1 MIKTINKKKKKG
13 FTLIEL
19 IAVIAIIGILAA
31 VLVPRVS
38 KYMGEAKKTKVLAQ
52 ARTVITAV
60 ESANAK
66 DPAVPVDEDADDI
79 SDIKGA
85 TTGGLK
91 LVRDFVEDSDIDKLA
106 GTLTIEQCRQIV
118 NNEVTFDIDGDGII
132 IPTTVAT
139 F

>member
-1 MIKTINKKKKKG
+1 MIKKLNKKKKG

-38 KYMGEAKKTKVLAQ
+38 KYMDEAKKTKVVAQ

-66 DPAVPVDEDADDI
+66 SSTAISEGTKI
-79 SDIKGA
+79 SDITSGSTGA
-85 TTGGLK
+85 LK
-91 LVRDFVEDSDIDKLA
+91 IANDFVEDSDVDKLDDITVA
-106 GTLTIEQCRQIV
+106 QCRQIIS
-118 NNEVTFDIDGDGII
+118 NTVTFNIDSSGVVDSGSI
-132 IPTTVAT
+132 AT

>member
-1 MIKTINKKKKKG
+1 MMMKKINKKKKG

-38 KYMGEAKKTKVLAQ
+38 KYMDEAKKTKVVAQ

-66 DPAVPVDEDADDI
+66 DPSPLVSEGASV
-79 SDIKGA
+79 SDIKGG

-91 LVRDFVEDSDIDKLA
+91 LAKDFIGTDSIDKLDDA
-106 GTLTIEQCRQIV
+106 LTVSQCRQIIS
-118 NNEVTFDIDGDGII
+118 NTVTFEIDSAGKVK
-132 IPTTVAT
+132 PTSIAT